1 MAIERPPRIN
11 QNTLHERISS
21 SSNETYRPAPPL
33 PSRVSIEDRH
43 LSDRACNDGPMK
55 EPSKKEHGGG
65 SIEEVVRSRLCV
77 STNDESY
84 TLDRFW
90 KGCSIR
96 TPITRFRGGVK
107 IEEESKISSL
117 IIDQWCV
124 YVYMCV
130 CVYVGIPRDF
140 LYTYIY
146 ILNLYT
152 YIYIRVLLYFLILE
166 EFHFSLSHLGS

>member
-1 MAIERPPRIN
+1 
-11 QNTLHERISS
+11 
-21 SSNETYRPAPPL
+21 
-33 PSRVSIEDRH
+33 
-43 LSDRACNDGPMK
+43 MK

-152 YIYIRVLLYFLILE
+152 YIYIYTCIIVFFNPRRISFFFIS
-166 EFHFSLSHLGS
+166 FRQLSINK

>member
-1 MAIERPPRIN
+1 
-11 QNTLHERISS
+11 
-21 SSNETYRPAPPL
+21 
-33 PSRVSIEDRH
+33 
-43 LSDRACNDGPMK
+43 MK
-55 EPSKKEHGGG
+55 EPSSQKEHGGG

-77 STNDESY
+77 SNDESY

-117 IIDQWCV
+117 IINQWCV

-146 ILNLYT
+146 IKFV
-152 YIYIRVLLYFLILE
+152 YIYIYTCIIVFFNPRRISFFFIS
-166 EFHFSLSHLGS
+166 FRQLSINK

>member
-1 MAIERPPRIN
+1 
-11 QNTLHERISS
+11 
-21 SSNETYRPAPPL
+21 
-33 PSRVSIEDRH
+33 
-43 LSDRACNDGPMK
+43 MK

-117 IIDQWCV
+117 IINQWCV

-130 CVYVGIPRDF
+130 CVCGYPPWF
-140 LYTYIY
+140 LVYIY
-146 ILNLYT
+146 IYIKFV
-152 YIYIRVLLYFLILE
+152 YIYIYTCIIVFFNPRRISFFFIS
-166 EFHFSLSHLGS
+166 FRQLSINK

>member
-1 MAIERPPRIN
+1 
-11 QNTLHERISS
+11 
-21 SSNETYRPAPPL
+21 
-33 PSRVSIEDRH
+33 
-43 LSDRACNDGPMK
+43 MK

-65 SIEEVVRSRLCV
+65 SIEEVVRSRPCV

-117 IIDQWCV
+117 IINQWCM
-124 YVYMCV
+124 YVYMCIYM

-152 YIYIRVLLYFLILE
+152 YIYIYTCIIVFFNPRRISFFFIS
-166 EFHFSLSHLGS
+166 FRQLSINK

>member
-1 MAIERPPRIN
+1 
-11 QNTLHERISS
+11 
-21 SSNETYRPAPPL
+21 
-33 PSRVSIEDRH
+33 
-43 LSDRACNDGPMK
+43 MK

-65 SIEEVVRSRLCV
+65 SIEEVVRSRPCV

-130 CVYVGIPRDF
+130 CVCVCGYPPWF
-140 LYTYIY
+140 LVYIY
-146 ILNLYT
+146 IYIKFV
-152 YIYIRVLLYFLILE
+152 YIYIYTCIIVFFNPRRISFFFIS
-166 EFHFSLSHLGS
+166 FRQLSINK

>member
-1 MAIERPPRIN
+1 
-11 QNTLHERISS
+11 
-21 SSNETYRPAPPL
+21 
-33 PSRVSIEDRH
+33 
-43 LSDRACNDGPMK
+43 MK

-65 SIEEVVRSRLCV
+65 SIEEVVRSRPCV

-84 TLDRFW
+84 TLDLFLKW
-90 KGCSIR
+90 LLDQDADYTIS
-96 TPITRFRGGVK
+96 RGSEDRRR
-107 IEEESKISSL
+107 IENLVLDHRSMMCV
-117 IIDQWCV
+117 CV
-124 YVYMCV
+124 YVCM